1 MATTI
6 SKCAS
11 AVVIMGISY
20 ALCHERVRYR
30 RSSSFPSELEK
41 GQHGKQHAN
50 VKADE
55 HADAQQD

>member
-1 MATTI
+1 
-6 SKCAS
+6 
-11 AVVIMGISY
+11 MGISY

-30 RSSSFPSELEK
+30 RSSSCPSELEK
-41 GQHGKQHAN
+41 GQHAKQHAN